1 MIFHKKVSFLA
12 NRTTNLIAI
21 PPLLPQRL
29 GLPPWL
35 GLASYAIPFREAI
48 FTCRVSTYT
57 CPAQILRIDL

>member
-35 GLASYAIPFREAI
+35 GLASYAIPFGEAI
-48 FTCRVSTYT
+48 FT
-57 CPAQILRIDL
+57 